1 MRVIMRPPL
10 YSLTRFN
17 GNRTLIRARIFLWV
31 LPAGGSVSTIEL
43 NPHFQ
48 SVLVQRPEDY
58 GTLLNLG
65 RAAARAQHYS
75 RAQSALEV
83 AAKMRPADIEPLL
96 ELGLVYGALQDYSRS
111 VYVLAQARR
120 LAPGRPDVLLALG
133 RASEDAGFYGDAV
146 LAYDEYLQ
154 LHPEEDTVRRDR
166 ARVCGLIAHRQQEG
180 VQGLEQYILKHPQD
194 PIGYYDLAQLM
205 WNSKPKA
212 ALEQLTTALRLDRKF
227 APAHFARGWLLYRMG
242 RTTEAVPHLEAAAAL
257 EPKNVQGS

>member
-17 GNRTLIRARIFLWV
+17 GNQNSDPRANFSLGLTCARIGLYDR
-31 LPAGGSVSTIEL
+31 AESA
-43 NPHFQ
+43 FQ
-48 SVLVQRPEDY
+48 SVLVQHPEDY

-166 ARVCGLIAHRQQEG
+166 ARVCG
-180 VQGLEQYILKHPQD
+180 
-194 PIGYYDLAQLM
+194 
-205 WNSKPKA
+205 
-212 ALEQLTTALRLDRKF
+212 
-227 APAHFARGWLLYRMG
+227 
-242 RTTEAVPHLEAAAAL
+242 
-257 EPKNVQGS
+257 